1 MLRLPYGDTTVPF
14 EEDGTRV
21 LRSRVDEL
29 SAGRPGE
36 TIVRGA
42 MARPC
47 GGARLSELAAGK
59 RTCTLIV
66 SDHTRPVPSRDI
78 LPPMLEELRAGNP
91 AIEITLLVATG
102 CHRGTTRA
110 ELEKKLGAELLAR
123 ETVAVHDAGNA
134 AANVQIGILP
144 SGAPLVIDRLAAET
158 ELLCAEG
165 FIEPHFFAGFSGG
178 RKSVLPGVCD
188 RVTVLGNHC
197 SRFIDSPFARA
208 GVLEQN
214 PIERDMAAA
223 AEMAK
228 LRYIVNVVIDE
239 QKRTAAAFA
248 GEPAAAHAAGCA
260 FLRPYCEAAAEPAD
274 IVATTNGG
282 APLDQNVYQCVKGLS
297 AAEAAAKPGGVLI
310 LLAAC
315 ADGVGGDA
323 FYRSLRECESPA
335 ALYRSILDTP
345 QERTIPD
352 QWQSQILAR
361 ILMRNRVLFVTRPA
375 LAETIRAMKMDYAAS
390 LDEAM
395 KKAREIAGKN
405 ASVTVIPN
413 GVSICVRPIAKA

>member
-36 TIVRGA
+36 TIVREA

-47 GGARLSELAAGK
+47 GGARLSDLAAGK

-178 RKSVLPGVCD
+178 RKSVLPGVCG
-188 RVTVLGNHC
+188 RVSVLGNHC

>member
-36 TIVRGA
+36 TIVREA

-47 GGARLSELAAGK
+47 GGARLSDLAAGK

-134 AANVQIGILP
+134 ASNVQIGILP

-178 RKSVLPGVCD
+178 RKSVLPGVCG
-188 RVTVLGNHC
+188 RVSVLGNHC

>member
-1 MLRLPYGDTTVPF
+1 M
-14 EEDGTRV
+14 
-21 LRSRVDEL
+21 
-29 SAGRPGE
+29 
-36 TIVRGA
+36 
-42 MARPC
+42 
-47 GGARLSELAAGK
+47 
-59 RTCTLIV
+59 
-66 SDHTRPVPSRDI
+66 
-78 LPPMLEELRAGNP
+78 
-91 AIEITLLVATG
+91 
-102 CHRGTTRA
+102 
-110 ELEKKLGAELLAR
+110 
-123 ETVAVHDAGNA
+123 
-134 AANVQIGILP
+134 
-144 SGAPLVIDRLAAET
+144 IDRLAAET

-178 RKSVLPGVCD
+178 RKSVLPGVCG
-188 RVTVLGNHC
+188 RATVLGNHC

-223 AEMAK
+223 AEMAN
-228 LRYIVNVVIDE
+228 LRYVVNVVIDE

-260 FLRPYCEAAAEPAD
+260 FLRPYCEAAATPAD
-274 IVATTNGG
+274 IVIATNGG

-323 FYRSLRECESPA
+323 FFRSLSECESPA
-335 ALYRSILDTP
+335 ALYRSIMDTP

-361 ILMRNRVLFVTRPA
+361 ILSRNRVIFVTRPA
-375 LAETIRAMKMDYAAS
+375 LAETIRKMKMDYAAS
-390 LDEAM
+390 LEEAL
-395 KKAREIAGKN
+395 KKAREIAGEN
-405 ASVTVIPN
+405 AGVTVIPN
-413 GVSICVRPIAKA
+413 GVSIIVRPRTQMA

>member
-1 MLRLPYGDTTVPF
+1 MLRLPYGNTFLPF
-14 EEDGTRV
+14 DETDARV

-29 SAGRPGE
+29 SNGRGGGE
-36 TIVRGA
+36 IVRAA
-42 MARPC
+42 MARPY
-47 GGARLSELAAGK
+47 GGERLSELAAGR

-78 LPPMLEELRAGNP
+78 LPAMLSELRSGNP
-91 AIEITLLVATG
+91 NIRITLLVATG
-102 CHRGTTRA
+102 CHRETTRA
-110 ELEKKLGAELLAR
+110 ELREKLGAEIAAS
-123 ETVAVHDAGNA
+123 ETIAVHDAADA

-165 FIEPHFFAGFSGG
+165 FIEPHFFAGYSGG

-197 SRFIDSPFARA
+197 SRFIDSPSART

-223 AEMAK
+223 AEMAH

-239 QKRTAAAFA
+239 NKRTAAAFA

-260 FLRPYCEAAAEPAD
+260 FLRPYCEAAAKPAD
-274 IVATTNGG
+274 IVIATNGG

-297 AAEAAAKPGGVLI
+297 AAEAAAKPGGVLV
-310 LLAAC
+310 LCAEC
-315 ADGVGGDA
+315 ADGVGGEA
-323 FYRSLRECESPA
+323 FFRSLSECESAA
-335 ALYRSILDTP
+335 ALYRAIMETP
-345 QERTIPD
+345 QDRTIAD

-361 ILMRNRVLFVTRPA
+361 ILMKHRVIFVTRPA
-375 LAETIRAMKMDYAAS
+375 LADSIRQMKMDYVAS

-395 KKAREIAGKN
+395 QKARETAGSN

-413 GVSICVRPIAKA
+413 GVSICVRPLANV